1 MRKWMVMASATI
13 LLGAGVLVFLLFP
26 NSSEEITMEQANE
39 TVITLYG
46 GEVEQTTES
55 GKVYSVEFQ
64 RADGRYLALVNRQNG
79 QVENMELIEKTAMAK
94 ELTEQQ
100 AKDLALEKAEGTVDS
115 ISYDEGRNEYEVKVR
130 EETQIST
137 IVLSAAN
144 GEVRKI
150 SQEPIETESP
160 AEEPEPERIITR
172 DEAVRLAKNT
182 LDGELQEAE
191 FVQTEDGGYYLVEI
205 ENDQT
210 EQEATIQIHAIR
222 GDTMSVEWDD

>member
-79 QVENMELIEKTAMAK
+79 QVENMELIEKKAMAK